1 MDRIRDSIFFGL
13 MIDESTDVSVTGLI
27 VVFATF
33 VEDGLHVSIFRVCLR
48 LQMEDKMMKK
58 IFRSC

>member
-1 MDRIRDSIFFGL
+1 
-13 MIDESTDVSVTGLI
+13 MIDESTDVSVTSFI

-33 VEDGLHVSIFRVCLR
+33 VEDGLPVSIFWVCLR

-58 IFRSC
+58 FFRSC